1 MGDLV
6 NIFVTSFENYLEV
19 GYISLSFFEEKVRR
33 PNRQFA
39 TSFVNYLKLD
49 HVSFDFKRMKYM
61 EMPCPLKCKDNL
73 FLTVPPLCFLKNL
86 ASFAN

>member
-49 HVSFDFKRMKYM
+49 HGSFDFKRMKYM
-61 EMPCPLKCKDNL
+61 ERNALSFEMQGQPISNSSSPLLPKEPCL
-73 FLTVPPLCFLKNL
+73 FR
-86 ASFAN
+86 